1 MKMNQSIISTQNRV
15 IAGLLGGLLG
25 GAALGIITPPPF
37 GFVPYLIIT
46 GLLGAIFGLVFGP
59 KINSTGAG
67 FVWGEAFGA
76 FWWLIGV
83 LTLLPLASGQGL
95 QWTLSAAR
103 EAFPLLIGHIMA
115 YGTLMGLSYH
125 LIVKQLAKMMPSEAA
140 TSIKSRTAARQKP
153 RGQAIAPPIVQA
165 LIIGGIGAY
174 LAVGSFFRASSCLS
188 FLRWQAMGR
197 ISWAC

>member
-67 FVWGEAFGA
+67 FPPDEA
-76 FWWLIGV
+76 
-83 LTLLPLASGQGL
+83 
-95 QWTLSAAR
+95 SAR
-103 EAFPLLIGHIMA
+103 
-115 YGTLMGLSYH
+115 
-125 LIVKQLAKMMPSEAA
+125 
-140 TSIKSRTAARQKP
+140 
-153 RGQAIAPPIVQA
+153 
-165 LIIGGIGAY
+165 
-174 LAVGSFFRASSCLS
+174 
-188 FLRWQAMGR
+188 
-197 ISWAC
+197 